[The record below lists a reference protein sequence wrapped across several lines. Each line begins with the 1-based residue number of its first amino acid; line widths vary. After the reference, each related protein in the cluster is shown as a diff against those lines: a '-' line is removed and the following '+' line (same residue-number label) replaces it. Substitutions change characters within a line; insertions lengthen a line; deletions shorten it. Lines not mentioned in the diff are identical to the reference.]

1 MGVSW
6 GERPHRAAPQKK
18 EAKMQFPSSLNWFK
32 RLIVLGAVVAAAS
45 ASTAAAGVMIDAG
58 GPVVQGPTPLGLKA
72 DGMRLQGM
80 AEVYKSLSNA
90 PTAQGLAADGLRL
103 TGIAQVYQQLKP
115 QAAPDVFERYV
126 ASHPSGVGVA
136 AASGTERIVADYF
149 RDAPTVV
156 ASPTTGNGLDWG
168 DFGIGAGAMFGL
180 AALVAALGVGAVAAR
195 HHRTGKLGTS

>member
-1 MGVSW
+1 
-6 GERPHRAAPQKK
+6 
-18 EAKMQFPSSLNWFK
+18 MQFPSSLNWFK

-90 PTAQGLAADGLRL
+90 PTAQGMKADGLRL
-103 TGIAQVYQQLKP
+103 TGIAQVYQSLQP
-115 QAAPDVFERYV
+115 QAAPDVVERYV
-126 ASHPSGVGVA
+126 ATHPNGVGVTA
-136 AASGTERIVADYF
+136 AAGSERIVDDSFRDPAPIATPAGERIVDDSF

>member
-1 MGVSW
+1 
-6 GERPHRAAPQKK
+6 
-18 EAKMQFPSSLNWFK
+18 MQFPSSLNWFK

-90 PTAQGLAADGLRL
+90 PTAQGLRADGLRL

-126 ASHPSGVGVA
+126 ASHPSGAGVA
-136 AASGTERIVADYF
+136 AAPGTERIVDGYF